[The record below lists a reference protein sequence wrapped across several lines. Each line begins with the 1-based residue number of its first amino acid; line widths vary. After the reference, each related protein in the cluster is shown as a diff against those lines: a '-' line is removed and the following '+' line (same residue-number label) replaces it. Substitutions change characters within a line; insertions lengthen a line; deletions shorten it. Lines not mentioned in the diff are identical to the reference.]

1 MPAANRAGR
10 ARHDESVFGLG
21 AETGDPK
28 AWQSIS
34 EQMQPHPR
42 PRWLSGPPQFV
53 VVVIACVAGA
63 CALLHVIAEV
73 AR

>member
-1 MPAANRAGR
+1 MTAAHRAGR

-21 AETGDPK
+21 AETGDPNT
-28 AWQSIS
+28 WYSIS
-34 EQMQPHPR
+34 EQMQPNPR

-63 CALLHVIAEV
+63 CALLRVLAEV
-73 AR
+73 MR